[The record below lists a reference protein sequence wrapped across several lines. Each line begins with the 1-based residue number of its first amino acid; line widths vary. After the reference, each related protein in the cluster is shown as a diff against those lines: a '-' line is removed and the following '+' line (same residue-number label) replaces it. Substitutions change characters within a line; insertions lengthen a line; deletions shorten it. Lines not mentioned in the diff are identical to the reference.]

1 MEDIDPT
8 YFKNLKW
15 ILENDIKD
23 LDLTFSYELEKLG
36 RLEIIDL
43 IKNGRNIQVAEDNKH
58 DYVQKICYAKMALE
72 IQEQIKHFLM
82 GFYEIVPSG
91 VVQVFDSMELELML
105 SGLPEIDSTFI
116 LLLLSSFLPLLL
128 SFSPPPL
135 YFNISF

>member
-105 SGLPEIDSTFI
+105 SGLPEIDSNFI
-116 LLLLSSFLPLLL
+116 LI
-128 SFSPPPL
+128 
-135 YFNISF
+135 YFYTNIFP

>member
-15 ILENDIKD
+15 ILENEIKD

-36 RLEIIDL
+36 RLEIVDL
-43 IKNGRNIQVAEDNKH
+43 VKGGRNVQVTEENKH

-72 IQEQIKHFLM
+72 IQEQIKHFLI
-82 GFYEIVPSG
+82 GFYEIVPAG

-105 SGLPEIDSTFI
+105 SGLPEIDSI
-116 LLLLSSFLPLLL
+116 
-128 SFSPPPL
+128 
-135 YFNISF
+135 N